1 MSHEFQEF
9 IVETSPHI
17 KTKSSTRS
25 IMWAVILA
33 LLPATIWGLY
43 MFGLPSF
50 YVLLCSIVSAVIF
63 EGVMAKVMKRE
74 VRRTLRDGS
83 ALLTGLLVGMNMP
96 PVLPLYIPVAASFFA
111 IVVIKWTFGGLG
123 KNWMNPALAG
133 RAFVAFS
140 WPGAMSVWTSPRSL
154 ARLDAISS
162 VSPLGE
168 TKTLL
173 VEAGPSGISSAEL
186 LHSLGNPVTPIATR
200 VTEFFSSI
208 GIQMSPYNVDLF
220 IGNVSGSIGEISAM
234 LLLLGGL
241 YLLGRKVISWEIP
254 IAYLA
259 TFGLLIWTFGGTR
272 YGLPL
277 FTGDVWFHLFSGGV
291 MLGAWFMATDMV
303 TSPCTRAGMLIY
315 GMGIGLFTFAIRI
328 YGSLPEGSS
337 LAILL
342 MNTTVPLIDMYVRP
356 RRFGDRG
363 SLGKKFIKKSTPAG
377 GNES

>member
-1 MSHEFQEF
+1 MSQDF

-17 KTKSSTRS
+17 RAKSSTRS
-25 IMWAVILA
+25 IMWSVILA
-33 LLPATIWGLY
+33 LLPATLWGIY
-43 MFGLPSF
+43 MFGWPSLF
-50 YVLLCSIVSAVIF
+50 VLLCSTLSALLF
-63 EGVMAKVMKRE
+63 EGVMAKVMNRGVK
-74 VRRTLRDGS
+74 RTLQDGS
-83 ALLTGLLVGMNMP
+83 AVLTGLLVGMNMP
-96 PVLPLYIPVAASFFA
+96 PVLPLYIPIAASFFA

-154 ARLDAISS
+154 AALDTISS

-173 VEAGPSGISSAEL
+173 VEYGPSGISSMDL
-186 LHSLGNPVTPIATR
+186 LQSLGNPVTPIAQS
-200 VTEFFSSI
+200 VTDFFSSI
-208 GIQMSPYNVDLF
+208 GITVSPYNVDLF
-220 IGNVSGSIGEISAM
+220 IGNVSGSIGEISA
-234 LLLLGGL
+234 LFLLLGGL

-254 IAYLA
+254 VAYLA
-259 TFGLLIWTFGGTR
+259 TFGLLIWVFGGTR

-277 FTGDVWFHLFSGGV
+277 FHGDLWFHLFSGGV

-303 TSPCTRAGMLIY
+303 TSPCTRPGMLLY
-315 GMGIGLFTFAIRI
+315 GIGIGVFTFAIRI

-342 MNTTVPLIDMYVRP
+342 MNTTVPLLDMYVRP
-356 RRFGDRG
+356 RQFGVKQMLR
-363 SLGKKFIKKSTPAG
+363 GKKS
-377 GNES
+377 